1 MLLYLISF
9 LPYIN
14 TFFFHLSS
22 QGISLSPERGLGWT
36 SRTFFLN
43 RPVFHLN
50 MCSFKWPCS
59 TSILNPF
66 SLLSLATKKST
77 FTYVA
82 KSFSYF
88 IPHHRTYTF
97 WGKLN
102 QPFIGVIYD
111 FFTMIRMLSYDGGR
125 SSTKGFADFKQQNCI
140 TVFHCS
146 TIYLMW
152 ERKPWPW

>member
-9 LPYIN
+9 LLYKN
-14 TFFFHLSS
+14 TLFFHLSS

-43 RPVFHLN
+43 RRVFH

-59 TSILNPF
+59 TGILNPF
-66 SLLSLATKKST
+66 SLLSLAMKKSS

-97 WGKLN
+97 CGKLT
-102 QPFIGVIYD
+102 QPFTGVIYD
-111 FFTMIRMLSYDGGR
+111 FLTMIRMLSHDGGR
-125 SSTKGFADFKQQNCI
+125 SLTKGFGDFKQQNFI
-140 TVFHCS
+140 TMFHCS
-146 TIYLMW
+146 TI
-152 ERKPWPW
+152 